1 MNCRKT
7 GNQMKNRI
15 CTQNN
20 KRIGEEQ
27 GEGDDHAIF
36 FETVAN
42 SRDWI
47 TIVIT
52 QRQPVN
58 KLKKKTKTRDV
69 VMHLLSRA
77 EEYINIYIYVCK
89 DSERETETE
98 RDGNLCL
105 IFFKASCVPHA
116 YPFHRL

>member
-1 MNCRKT
+1 
-7 GNQMKNRI
+7 MKNRI

-27 GEGDDHAIF
+27 GEGDDHATF

-58 KLKKKTKTRDV
+58 KLKRNK
-69 VMHLLSRA
+69 
-77 EEYINIYIYVCK
+77 N
-89 DSERETETE
+89 
-98 RDGNLCL
+98 
-105 IFFKASCVPHA
+105 
-116 YPFHRL
+116 

>member
-1 MNCRKT
+1 
-7 GNQMKNRI
+7 MKNRI

-20 KRIGEEQ
+20 KRIGKEQ

-58 KLKKKTKTRDV
+58 KLRRNK
-69 VMHLLSRA
+69 
-77 EEYINIYIYVCK
+77 N
-89 DSERETETE
+89 
-98 RDGNLCL
+98 
-105 IFFKASCVPHA
+105 
-116 YPFHRL
+116 

>member
-58 KLKKKTKTRDV
+58 KLKRNQKLET
-69 VMHLLSRA
+69 LSCT
-77 EEYINIYIYVCK
+77 YFHVPKYIYIYVCK